1 MPRGGVIGHKRGGGR
16 AKGTPNKKTGLL
28 LDALEAHGCNMP
40 EQIAGLLQDPE
51 VKGALKVDLVSKL
64 LPYLYPQRKAVDP
77 EEILTPEQAAGM
89 LGAQATKFR
98 DALQH
103 YVADETLIALILDDL
118 RATKD
123 ERPRPGAPAL

>member
-1 MPRGGVIGHKRGGGR
+1 MVGQKPMPRGGKIGHKRGGGR

-40 EQIAGLLQDPE
+40 AQIAGLLNDPE
-51 VKGALKVDLVSKL
+51 VKGALKVDLVSRL
-64 LPYLYPQRKAVDP
+64 LPYLYPARKAVDP

-98 DALQH
+98 DALQR
-103 YVADETLIALILDDL
+103 YVGD
-118 RATKD
+118 
-123 ERPRPGAPAL
+123 

>member
-1 MPRGGVIGHKRGGGR
+1 MGGR
-16 AKGTPNKKTGLL
+16 VRGTPNRRTALL

-40 EQIAGLLQDPE
+40 AQIAGLLNDPE
-51 VKGALKVDLVSKL
+51 VTGSLKVDLVSRL

-77 EEILTPEQAAGM
+77 EEILSPEQAAGM

-98 DALQH
+98 DALQR
-103 YVADETLIALILDDL
+103 YVSDETIIALILDEL
-118 RATKD
+118 RATKI

>member
-1 MPRGGVIGHKRGGGR
+1 MPRGGKIGHKRGGGR

-51 VKGALKVDLVSKL
+51 VKGALKVDLVSRL
-64 LPYLYPQRKAVDP
+64 LPYLYPQRKPMDP
-77 EEILTPEQAAGM
+77 QEILTPEQAAGM

-98 DALQH
+98 DALQR
-103 YVADETLIALILDDL
+103 YVSDETVMALILDEL
-118 RATKD
+118 RAHTTQ
-123 ERPRPGAPAL
+123 RPRAGAPLI